1 MNPLSLIRDP
11 FEREYL
17 CVGVVREHEDWGG
30 GGEQSTAKR
39 LSGCEV
45 SKRRKNKIVEIII
58 YHGALAGDH

>member
-1 MNPLSLIRDP
+1 MK
-11 FEREYL
+11 
-17 CVGVVREHEDWGG
+17 VGVGVD
-30 GGEQSTAKR
+30 EQSTAKR